1 MPILAAETSIY
12 PDDLLSRSTTRHDG
26 RWWAVYTKPRQEKC
40 LARQLLKAH
49 VPFFLPLVTRA
60 RLYRGSRRESYVP
73 LFTGYLFLCGTDEQR
88 LTTLTSNRV
97 MQTIAVQD
105 AAELVDDLCQIQ
117 QLIASRAPLTLEGR
131 LLPGQR
137 VRVHSGAMAG
147 LEGTILTRRRESRLL
162 VAVRFLQQGV
172 SVELDDFM
180 LERID

>member
-1 MPILAAETSIY
+1 MPILAAETSIF
-12 PDDLLSRSTTRHDG
+12 PDDLLSGSSHCQAA
-26 RWWAVYTKPRQEKC
+26 RWWAVYTKPRQEKS
-40 LARQLLKAH
+40 LARQLLKAQI
-49 VPFFLPLVTRA
+49 PFFLPLVPRA

-88 LTTLTSNRV
+88 LASLTTNRV

-105 AAELVDDLCQIQ
+105 SAELVDDLTQIQ
-117 QLIASRAPLTLEGR
+117 RLIASRAPLTLEGR

-137 VRVHSGAMAG
+137 VRIRSGALAG

-172 SVELDDFM
+172 SVDLDDFM